1 MIIIIEVKNPTKRIK
16 EICDILNAKNNVYS
30 IKVIDAENCIYRKI
44 NNDFDFEIS
53 GLDYNSKKFKA
64 TIYVWKI
71 TDGPFIVE
79 KIHDIE
85 TVEQLSSLLENL
97 ASKYSKID
105 PATIQHAQSN

>member
-1 MIIIIEVKNPTKRIK
+1 MIEVKNPTKRIK

-30 IKVIDAENCIYRKI
+30 IRVIDAENCIYRKI

-53 GLDYNSKKFKA
+53 GLDCNSKKFNA

-71 TDGPFIVE
+71 TDGSFIVE
-79 KIHDIE
+79 KIHDIK
-85 TVEQLSSLLENL
+85 TVEQLSALLEDL

-105 PATIQHAQSN
+105 PATIQHMQSN